1 MNNSDDNSKKS
12 LFNYFDLKDAAKELK
27 FDINCGSN
35 QDKIK
40 SGAKLF
46 GKTAFN
52 LGLMATKI
60 GIEVAKSAPKIIANN
75 LEQKIK
81 NGEISD
87 EQKNR
92 AEEYINHV
100 RSKK

>member
-1 MNNSDDNSKKS
+1 MSSSEEKSKNS
-12 LFNYFDLKDAAKELK
+12 LFNYFDLKDAIEELK

-35 QDKIK
+35 QDKIT

-52 LGLMATKI
+52 VGLLATKI
-60 GIEVAKSAPKIIANN
+60 GVEVVKSAPNIIANN
-75 LEQKIK
+75 LEKKI
-81 NGEISD
+81 NEGGVSD
-87 EQKNR
+87 EQRSR
-92 AEEYINHV
+92 AEEYINNV